1 MNVVFQ
7 AVISGLAI
15 GGIYALLALGY
26 TIIFSTMKMSHFA
39 QGDFFMMGTFF
50 AYTGLAIWSMSFIP
64 SVLIAILLT
73 IILMLFV
80 ERVIYRSM
88 YNSANV
94 YIIMCT
100 LGMGIVLR
108 NLAQLI
114 WGSETFGFDSPFSQ
128 TPVHFTIM
136 GHELSVVP
144 LYIWIIGICIVL
156 MVILNLFLKK
166 SKIGTAMRAVSMNRG
181 AAMLCGV
188 KLERIIAVTYIL
200 AAVLATVAGVM
211 VAPIYKVYST
221 MGSRVG
227 EKALTA
233 AILGGF
239 GDVRGA
245 MLGGVLIG
253 FIETF
258 GSLYISSTY
267 KDALSFL
274 VLIGV
279 LMFKPQGILGG
290 KRTTK
295 V

>member
-1 MNVVFQ
+1 
-7 AVISGLAI
+7 
-15 GGIYALLALGY
+15 
-26 TIIFSTMKMSHFA
+26 
-39 QGDFFMMGTFF
+39 
-50 AYTGLAIWSMSFIP
+50 
-64 SVLIAILLT
+64 
-73 IILMLFV
+73 
-80 ERVIYRSM
+80 
-88 YNSANV
+88 
-94 YIIMCT
+94 
-100 LGMGIVLR
+100 
-108 NLAQLI
+108 
-114 WGSETFGFDSPFSQ
+114 
-128 TPVHFTIM
+128 
-136 GHELSVVP
+136 
-144 LYIWIIGICIVL
+144 
-156 MVILNLFLKK
+156 
-166 SKIGTAMRAVSMNRG
+166 
-181 AAMLCGV
+181 
-188 KLERIIAVTYIL
+188 
-200 AAVLATVAGVM
+200 
-211 VAPIYKVYST
+211 